1 MTAITLRVIQNG
13 TAQKFSLQKNQ
24 TIKLPT
30 QLNAQYQLLNE
41 QGVLIT
47 QPHMR
52 TVGRDLWIF
61 ADDNEQKPL
70 IVLENYANTQSVNDP
85 LVLMSMNTTLATG
98 NAAMP
103 VVPAVSAADVASVVP
118 TMASPVATATH
129 TTAGLPTATKASL
142 VALGLMGVG
151 AVALGTSGGS
161 NGDSSVSNSN
171 TSNPNTNN
179 SNTSNPNTNDSNTS
193 NPNTNDSNTSN
204 PNTNDSNASNPNT
217 DDSNAS
223 NPNTDDSNASN
234 PNTDDSNTSNPNTN
248 NSNTSNPNTNDS
260 NTNDSNTSN
269 PNTNNSNTSNP
280 NTNDSNASNPNTNDS
295 NTSNP
300 NTNDSNTSNPN
311 TNDSNASNPNTNNSN
326 TSNPNTNDSNT
337 SNPNTNDSN
346 ASNPNTN
353 NSNTSNSN
361 TNTNDSNTS
370 NPNTNDSNTDNAT
383 NNNTTSDSNTAPN
396 ATPKLRFIS
405 VSDDNVVG
413 LDDTRELTR
422 LSGSLDISKQTDSLW
437 QHEDMLQGITL
448 KIGNKS
454 YHAAFSNKGYQFYV
468 DVPTSELAALQGQKI
483 TYELNYVDSV
493 IGYQIESDEQKVY
506 LLREFKGKA
515 PNTDIQA
522 LTLTSNTGA
531 ISGSVGNYTVANH
544 IAAQHTEE
552 TLIGQ
557 ADGAKAGDVVR
568 IELNQHIYN
577 ATVQN
582 DGSFSTK
589 VARADLLAD
598 SDKNMV
604 LSLGNTTENAHYTVV
619 ANQASAGVF
628 AAGNQ
633 HQTISADKLPYFIN
647 ALDDFALHNQR
658 GYNLGFLESHQIGRG
673 IEITYHMP
681 TKAELDGITNTSLT
695 LEERMN
701 RYYLA
706 NPYEVEDLENSSP
719 EVMSADN
726 QAVIRQALDLIS
738 KYTNI
743 TFREVDSVQE
753 SDLDFYLNNFAALGM
768 DGSLGYAY
776 FGGDAHF
783 NSNDFGGNYSFRQ
796 PANDNNK
803 GLFTVI
809 HEILHTV
816 GLKHPHL
823 EEKEPNTTPH
833 LSDEKNSTGVTV
845 MSYKADDFERVS
857 EPHIYDLA
865 ILHYLYGVNPKAR
878 AEDNTYTFHMFN
890 PSSNDGDIYIWDG
903 AGVDTFD
910 ASQEAKGVNVDL
922 TPGSWIYADASNTNT
937 RDFGLI
943 NTHGIDYDSYFSGGN
958 KEAGTSAGSSGVFAY
973 NYTDGVSF
981 IGYNTQ
987 IENLLGSAHN
997 DILKGN
1003 AADNI
1008 IQGNDGNDQIYGNA
1022 GNDTLIGGIGNDTLD
1037 GGDGDDVLMGGLG
1050 LDTLTGGAGAD
1061 TFVFNNVP
1069 DYADKIT
1076 DFTVGTDKIAL
1087 LKGIFASDTLTDFAH
1102 HIQYNAQTG
1111 ALSYDAD
1118 GAGSG
1123 AAVQIATLSAN
1134 LAIDQNSFVLI

>member
-171 TSNPNTNN
+171 
-179 SNTSNPNTNDSNTS
+179 
-193 NPNTNDSNTSN
+193 
-204 PNTNDSNASNPNT
+204 A
-217 DDSNAS
+217 
-223 NPNTDDSNASN
+223 
-234 PNTDDSNTSNPNTN
+234 
-248 NSNTSNPNTNDS
+248 
-260 NTNDSNTSN
+260 SN

-311 TNDSNASNPNTNNSN
+311 TNDSNTSNPNTNDSNASNPNTNDSNASNPNTNDSNASNPNTNDSN

-346 ASNPNTN
+346 
-353 NSNTSNSN
+353 
-361 TNTNDSNTS
+361 TS
-370 NPNTNDSNTDNAT
+370 NPNTNDSNTNNAT

-658 GYNLGFLESHQIGRG
+658 GYNLGFLEGHQIGRG

-1123 AAVQIATLSAN
+1123 AAVQIATLSTN